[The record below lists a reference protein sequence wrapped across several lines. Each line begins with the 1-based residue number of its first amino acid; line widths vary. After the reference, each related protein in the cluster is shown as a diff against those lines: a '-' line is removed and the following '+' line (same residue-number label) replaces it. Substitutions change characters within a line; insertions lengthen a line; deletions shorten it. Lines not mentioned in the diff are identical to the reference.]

1 MEWRGQVCIRRGVR
15 RERLPAREAGS
26 GGVRAAAHNAGPP
39 CALHGSPSL
48 GSTSEGEQVFVS
60 SHSSSPSSM
69 MVSSLPQLERAA
81 SAFSPDWLSP
91 SRSPPLATPNLGAR
105 APSVHEYSWGG
116 SGPASYPHLCLA
128 APWSRGSGAPSAP
141 SPGLL
146 VRIDDSS
153 PHRKRGRRERR
164 PCKCVGSTRGVN

>member
-1 MEWRGQVCIRRGVR
+1 M
-15 RERLPAREAGS
+15 
-26 GGVRAAAHNAGPP
+26 RAAAHNAGPP

-48 GSTSEGEQVFVS
+48 GSSEGEQVFVS

-105 APSVHEYSWGG
+105 APSVHEYLGMGWFGAGKLPAPLPGRALVARFRSAV
-116 SGPASYPHLCLA
+116 GP
-128 APWSRGSGAPSAP
+128 
-141 SPGLL
+141 
-146 VRIDDSS
+146 
-153 PHRKRGRRERR
+153 
-164 PCKCVGSTRGVN
+164 